1 MNLWSGRDNDM
12 GMEESFSETYEI
24 LGKLGE
30 GSGGIVYKAYHKR
43 LRQEVVLKK
52 VRNRGMSD
60 AASRQ
65 EVDILKQLHHSY
77 LPQVFDF
84 LEIDGSVYTVMSYI
98 QGKSFAQLIKEGHKF
113 TQQQLIRW
121 GMQISSALNCLHSQK
136 PPVIHGDIKPA
147 NIMLTKEGDIC
158 LIDFNISFYLDHTAV
173 LGYTNGYTSPEQ
185 YIMAL
190 SSSSGIDFPEKSN
203 VDERTDIYSVGAALY
218 HIATGQKIKDCR
230 QKIDKELLT
239 QYTGEA
245 FAQVIERATKIAPQ
259 DRYQTALE
267 LFRAFENIS
276 KKDRRYQSLL
286 HRQTAIRI
294 GIVTAMA
301 GFIVLGGYG
310 IHRIRLGITE
320 QYNRLVEEQIDL
332 RQSGEYEDQEVVFE
346 EASALIPS
354 ALESYYQNAYSLYM
368 QEEYEE
374 CISFIDY
381 DICENEDI
389 NLIQARMADVYYLEA
404 DSYFK
409 LQKYDESLNAYE
421 KLFRLGTKQTE
432 YYRDYAIVLAYSG
445 DAEGGQEILQK
456 AIDYGLK
463 EDSIYYAKG
472 EMENAQ
478 GRYDAAI
485 QEFQQCIGITDDDGM
500 KERAYLMLYDIYDEK
515 GEDVNQRN
523 VLIEA
528 RQTLPVEN
536 QMQVLERL
544 AQIDIELADKS
555 GNSDYRKE
563 AINVLLGVEA
573 QGWAT
578 YDTYDTLAVL
588 YEKQGQLDM
597 ARQAA
602 DTMLEKYGED
612 YNIYMRYAFLEI
624 DAQELLANTSRDYTQ
639 FVQYYEKALQLYTEQ
654 QSDNNVDSEMELLKN
669 LYAQVVEGGWVE

>member
-1 MNLWSGRDNDM
+1 M
-12 GMEESFSETYEI
+12 
-24 LGKLGE
+24 
-30 GSGGIVYKAYHKR
+30 
-43 LRQEVVLKK
+43 
-52 VRNRGMSD
+52 
-60 AASRQ
+60 
-65 EVDILKQLHHSY
+65 
-77 LPQVFDF
+77 
-84 LEIDGSVYTVMSYI
+84 
-98 QGKSFAQLIKEGHKF
+98 
-113 TQQQLIRW
+113 
-121 GMQISSALNCLHSQK
+121 
-136 PPVIHGDIKPA
+136 
-147 NIMLTKEGDIC
+147 
-158 LIDFNISFYLDHTAV
+158 
-173 LGYTNGYTSPEQ
+173 
-185 YIMAL
+185 
-190 SSSSGIDFPEKSN
+190 
-203 VDERTDIYSVGAALY
+203 
-218 HIATGQKIKDCR
+218 
-230 QKIDKELLT
+230 
-239 QYTGEA
+239 
-245 FAQVIERATKIAPQ
+245 
-259 DRYQTALE
+259 
-267 LFRAFENIS
+267 
-276 KKDRRYQSLL
+276 
-286 HRQTAIRI
+286 
-294 GIVTAMA
+294 
-301 GFIVLGGYG
+301 
-310 IHRIRLGITE
+310 
-320 QYNRLVEEQIDL
+320 
-332 RQSGEYEDQEVVFE
+332 
-346 EASALIPS
+346 
-354 ALESYYQNAYSLYM
+354 
-368 QEEYEE
+368 
-374 CISFIDY
+374 
-381 DICENEDI
+381 
-389 NLIQARMADVYYLEA
+389 
-404 DSYFK
+404 
-409 LQKYDESLNAYE
+409 
-421 KLFRLGTKQTE
+421 
-432 YYRDYAIVLAYSG
+432 LAYSG

-555 GNSDYRKE
+555 GNIDYRKE
-563 AINVLLGVEA
+563 AINVLLDVEA

>member
-230 QKIDKELLT
+230 QKIDKGLLI

-276 KKDRRYQSLL
+276 KKDKRYQSLL

-310 IHRIRLGITE
+310 IHRIRLGMTE

-332 RQSGEYEDQEVVFE
+332 REDGEYEDQEVVFE
-346 EASALIPS
+346 EASALIPG

-389 NLIQARMADVYYLEA
+389 NLTQARMADVYYLEA

-409 LQKYDESLNAYE
+409 LQKYDEALDAYE
-421 KLFRLGTKQTE
+421 ELFRLGTKQTE
-432 YYRDYAIVLAYSG
+432 YYRDYAIALAYSG
-445 DAEGGQEILQK
+445 DAESGQEILQE

-485 QEFQQCIGITDDDGM
+485 QEFRQCIDITDDDGM
-500 KERAYLMLYDIYDEK
+500 RERAYLMLYDIYDEK

-528 RQTLPVEN
+528 RKTLPSEN

-563 AINVLLGVEA
+563 AINTLLEVET

-588 YEKQGQLDM
+588 YEKQGQLDL

-602 DTMLEKYGED
+602 DSMLEKYGED

>member
-1 MNLWSGRDNDM
+1 M
-12 GMEESFSETYEI
+12 GMEGSFSETYEI

-60 AASRQ
+60 AANRQ
-65 EVDILKQLHHSY
+65 EVDILKKLHHSY

-84 LEIDGSVYTVMSYI
+84 LEIDGSVYTVMSYV
-98 QGKSFAQLIKEGHKF
+98 QGKTFAQLIKEGHKF

-147 NIMLTKEGDIC
+147 NIMLTQEGDIC

-190 SSSSGIDFPEKSN
+190 SSSSGIDFPEESN

-230 QKIDKELLT
+230 QKINKELLT

-267 LFRAFENIS
+267 LFRAFENVS

-286 HRQTAIRI
+286 YRQTAIRI
-294 GIVTAMA
+294 GLVVAMA

-310 IHRIRLGITE
+310 IHRIRLGIID
-320 QYNRLVEEQIDL
+320 QYNGLVEEQINL
-332 RQSGEYEDQEVVFE
+332 REAGEYEDQEAVFE
-346 EASALIPS
+346 EASALLPG

-368 QEEYEE
+368 QEAYEE

-389 NLIQARMADVYYLEA
+389 NLTQARMADVYYLEA

-409 LQKYDESLNAYE
+409 LQKYDEALDAYE
-421 KLFRLGTKQTE
+421 ELFHLGTKQTE
-432 YYRDYAIVLAYSG
+432 YYRDYAIALAYSG
-445 DAEGGQEILQK
+445 DAESGQEILQE

-485 QEFQQCIGITDDDGM
+485 QEFRQCIGITDDDGM
-500 KERAYLMLYDIYDEK
+500 KERAYLMLYDIYDVK

-528 RQTLPVEN
+528 KKSLPVEN
-536 QMQVLERL
+536 QMQVMERL
-544 AQIDIELADKS
+544 AQIDIELAEKS

-563 AINVLLGVEA
+563 AINALLEIET

-588 YEKQGQLDM
+588 YEKQGQLEL

-624 DAQELLANTSRDYTQ
+624 DAQELLENTSRDYTQ

-654 QSDNNVDSEMELLKN
+654 QSDNNEDSEMELLKN
-669 LYAQVVEGGWVE
+669 LYVQVVEGGWVG

>member
-12 GMEESFSETYEI
+12 GMEGSFSETYEI

-52 VRNRGMSD
+52 VRNRGMSY

-65 EVDILKQLHHSY
+65 EVDILKKLHHSY

-84 LEIDGSVYTVMSYI
+84 LEIDGSVYTVMSYV

>member
-1 MNLWSGRDNDM
+1 M
-12 GMEESFSETYEI
+12 GMEGSFSETYEI

-60 AASRQ
+60 AARRQ
-65 EVDILKQLHHSY
+65 EVDILKKLHHSY

-84 LEIDGSVYTVMSYI
+84 LEIDGSVYTVMSYV
-98 QGKSFAQLIKEGHKF
+98 QGKTFAQLIKEGHKF

-147 NIMLTKEGDIC
+147 NIMLTQEGDIC

-230 QKIDKELLT
+230 QKIDKELLIRF
-239 QYTGEA
+239 TGEA

-310 IHRIRLGITE
+310 IHRIRLGITD
-320 QYNRLVEEQIDL
+320 QYNGLVEEQIDL
-332 RQSGEYEDQEVVFE
+332 REAGEYEEQEAVFE
-346 EASALIPS
+346 EASALLPG

-389 NLIQARMADVYYLEA
+389 NLTQARMADVYYLEA

-409 LQKYDESLNAYE
+409 LQKYDEALDAYE
-421 KLFRLGTKQTE
+421 ELFRLGTKQTE
-432 YYRDYAIVLAYSG
+432 YYRDYAIALAYSG
-445 DAEGGQEILQK
+445 DAERGQEILQE

-485 QEFQQCIGITDDDGM
+485 QEFRQCIGITDDYGM

-528 RQTLPVEN
+528 RKTLPAEN

-563 AINVLLGVEA
+563 AINALLEVET

-588 YEKQGQLDM
+588 YEKQGQLDL

-602 DTMLEKYGED
+602 DSMLEKYGED

-639 FVQYYEKALQLYTEQ
+639 FAQYYEKALQLYTEQ
-654 QSDNNVDSEMELLKN
+654 QSDNNADSEMELLKN